1 MDTNL
6 YFLPALCTEAMLL
19 KHVFV
24 LATSSM
30 IFVKLQKMQNA
41 HFGSS
46 FSSAYL
52 QDFCLFK
59 MIVRLRCIIPKTC
72 PHRSPKVLAEKD
84 SYYRI
89 FE

>member
-30 IFVKLQKMQNA
+30 IFVKLQKNAKRAFWIKFLKCLPAGLLSLQNDCSTSV
-41 HFGSS
+41 HYTKDMPTSFTKSS
-46 FSSAYL
+46 GRKGFLLPY
-52 QDFCLFK
+52 
-59 MIVRLRCIIPKTC
+59 I
-72 PHRSPKVLAEKD
+72 
-84 SYYRI
+84 
-89 FE
+89 